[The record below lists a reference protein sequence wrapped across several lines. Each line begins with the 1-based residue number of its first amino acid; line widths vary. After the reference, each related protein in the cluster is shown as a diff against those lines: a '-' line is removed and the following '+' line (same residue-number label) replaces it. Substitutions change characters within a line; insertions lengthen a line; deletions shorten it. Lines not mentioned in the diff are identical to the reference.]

1 MDILLTWEQRHLTYP
16 YNIVQ
21 YSQLVNV
28 DNREG
33 GREGGE
39 GTKEHFSNITNWR
52 IIGGRNRRK
61 FKIKTWTERGSRDL
75 L

>member
-33 GREGGE
+33 GRGGGE
-39 GTKEHFSNITNWR
+39 GTKEHFSNITN
-52 IIGGRNRRK
+52 
-61 FKIKTWTERGSRDL
+61 
-75 L
+75 